1 MVEIEKIQS
10 FAISNDPKD
19 ASGCGI
25 FGIFNTKGDLIDGN
39 KIVSAIDIMRD
50 RGNGLGSGYAA
61 YGIYPEFKNYY
72 ALHLMIDD
80 DLAKRA
86 VEDFLERRVMVAER
100 SGIPTRGMKNRKRP
114 MFFVYFV
121 LPRAQGTKAESEYMS
136 ETDAD
141 EFINKLVFFINENI
155 NGAFVISSGKNM
167 GIFKGIG
174 YPDEIANFFRI
185 ERYKAYCWTA
195 HNRFP
200 TNTPG
205 WWGGAHPFGLLD
217 WTVVHNGE
225 ISSYGANKRY
235 LEMHGYKCTQKT
247 DTEAIVYL
255 ADLIVRKHKIP
266 IELLAKIFS
275 APLWEEIERMP
286 QDQKKLYKA
295 LRIIY
300 GRALLNGPFSILLT
314 FKGGIMALNDR
325 IKLRPLVVGKKDDVY
340 YFSSEEA
347 AIKHICSDIKDI
359 SSPDAGEPVIA
370 RLTDEA
376 YNVYYGVQDEED

>member
-1 MVEIEKIQS
+1 MS
-10 FAISNDPKD
+10 FSITTDPKD
-19 ASGCGI
+19 VSGCGI
-25 FGIFNTKGDLIDGN
+25 FGIFNTDGELFDGEAAVN
-39 KIVSAIDIMRD
+39 AINLMKD

-61 YGIYPEFKNYY
+61 YGIYPEFKSYY
-72 ALHLMIDD
+72 ALHVMVDD
-80 DLAKRA
+80 DTSKRN

-100 SGIPTRGMKNRKRP
+100 TGIPTRGMKNKKRP

-136 ETDAD
+136 EVNAD
-141 EFINKLVFFINENI
+141 EFINKLVIFINENI

-167 GIFKGIG
+167 GVFKGIG

-185 ERYKAYCWTA
+185 DRYKAFCWTA

-235 LEMHGYKCTQKT
+235 LEMYGYKCTQKT

-255 ADLIVRKHKIP
+255 ADLIVRKHNIP

-275 APLWEEIERMP
+275 APLWSEIERMP
-286 QDQKKLYKA
+286 EDEKQLYKA
-295 LRIIY
+295 LRIVY

-325 IKLRPLVVGKKDDVY
+325 IKLRPLVVGKKANTH

-347 AIKHICSDIKDI
+347 AIKYVCKDVDLVWA
-359 SSPDAGEPVIA
+359 PDAGEPVIA
-370 RLTDEA
+370 KLSDKA
-376 YNVYYGVQDEED
+376 FNDYYGVENEED